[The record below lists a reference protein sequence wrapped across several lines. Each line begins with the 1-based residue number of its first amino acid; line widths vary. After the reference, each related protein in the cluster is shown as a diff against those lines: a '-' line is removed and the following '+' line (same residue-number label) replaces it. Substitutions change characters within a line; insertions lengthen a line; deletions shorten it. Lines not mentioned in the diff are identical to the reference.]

1 MITNITTAKWFFP
14 AFDAGLMLVF
24 SSAVT
29 LYCINRISKKFP
41 DTNELLP
48 FFGLIVWV
56 LLIVGY
62 YVVRYNDD
70 YQTSLSIIVAGS
82 IAGMGW
88 WIQFI
93 TSAASDRRKHT
104 LNVVLSTRTCTEYQ
118 THLRNFTHLWRGNR
132 HIPKELCEW
141 RDDPDNPKFQN
152 ANVPKE
158 VVDGINGMLYILNFF
173 EFLAQGI
180 KANDLDDK
188 LLRECFCG
196 FLEGL
201 ERRAYFILSEAQKKD
216 ERFFEGIV
224 FLCKRWNNDK
234 SIIEKH
240 RHSAPPVD
248 IGISYPPKDEVMEML
263 GMASHDHH
271 SRKRRR
277 RKTKKVTTTQPAAN
291 TSPLNSSQRASSG

>member
-1 MITNITTAKWFFP
+1 
-14 AFDAGLMLVF
+14 ML
-24 SSAVT
+24 
-29 LYCINRISKKFP
+29 
-41 DTNELLP
+41 
-48 FFGLIVWV
+48 
-56 LLIVGY
+56 
-62 YVVRYNDD
+62 
-70 YQTSLSIIVAGS
+70 
-82 IAGMGW
+82 
-88 WIQFI
+88 
-93 TSAASDRRKHT
+93 
-104 LNVVLSTRTCTEYQ
+104 
-118 THLRNFTHLWRGNR
+118 LW
-132 HIPKELCEW
+132 
-141 RDDPDNPKFQN
+141 
-152 ANVPKE
+152 
-158 VVDGINGMLYILNFF
+158 
-173 EFLAQGI
+173 
-180 KANDLDDK
+180 
-188 LLRECFCG
+188 